1 MTFCAHLNY
10 ICIAFFCFISEGDKL
25 ASTVQKNI
33 SELAVSLLHLQ
44 QNIAI
49 PEISLPIHPIIQDA
63 VKLASREDRKP
74 TVEDIGDNLSDAT
87 FLNALQKQVANW
99 TREIRRVCVSL
110 HSILILISIYI
121 FLGYY
126 NAERCLLRYC
136 FTRDQLL
143 G

>member
-1 MTFCAHLNY
+1 MS
-10 ICIAFFCFISEGDKL
+10 CFISEGDKL

-63 VKLASREDRKP
+63 VKLASREERKP

-110 HSILILISIYI
+110 HSMLLMLIFIYI
-121 FLGYY
+121 F
-126 NAERCLLRYC
+126 
-136 FTRDQLL
+136 
-143 G
+143 